1 MSHLLIPL
9 MYMHIHIYIKERE
22 RERDRERERN
32 KNQVIKYLVSQESK
46 ASLTSKQ

>member
-9 MYMHIHIYIKERE
+9 MYMHIHIYIKE